1 MEEGKGQVNGF
12 RLVVR
17 QRKSNCR
24 RDAAASLPP
33 RPGAGGS
40 RVCGCTPSFCLP
52 QELAEEWVIQ
62 LVPSSARAY
71 QEAFLKEAGQVLS
84 VDFSGEVMGWNFA
97 FAQAREFTDE
107 CAVLGA
113 QL

>member
-1 MEEGKGQVNGF
+1 MGEGLRNGF
-12 RLVVR
+12 RPVGSAR
-17 QRKSNCR
+17 GDCR
-24 RDAAASLPP
+24 NAAASLPP
-33 RPGAGGS
+33 RSGADGS

-84 VDFSGEVMGWNFA
+84 VNFSGEVMGWNFA

>member
-1 MEEGKGQVNGF
+1 MDSALWVAQGRPGCGGK
-12 RLVVR
+12 L
-17 QRKSNCR
+17 
-24 RDAAASLPP
+24 AAAS
-33 RPGAGGS
+33 R
-40 RVCGCTPSFCLP
+40 RERFRFCTCSASFCLP
-52 QELAEEWVIQ
+52 EELAKKLVIQ
-62 LVPSSARAY
+62 LVPSSSRAD
-71 QEAFLKEAGQVLS
+71 QEAFLKEAGEVLS